1 MYCRQKNLRYEL
13 KNLRYELILN
23 TGRYCHIEFTRL
35 DIHLACIS
43 VSPWCSL
50 LIQSSPF
57 AWPHFLLH
65 QPLIPWSHPICCCS
79 WNAWNVFWPMSSVG
93 PGDMPGHWT
102 CPLVDHWE
110 TPDSSMSMT
119 NVHVGFC
126 ILKLVPLSMHLY
138 GYLRPLDIGIH
149 APEFP
154 GSVDI
159 LGICDQYPVPSG
171 DVET

>member
-1 MYCRQKNLRYEL
+1 MSADQ
-13 KNLRYELILN
+13 
-23 TGRYCHIEFTRL
+23 CHLWGLEICLAIEF
-35 DIHLACIS
+35 
-43 VSPWCSL
+43 
-50 LIQSSPF
+50 
-57 AWPHFLLH
+57 
-65 QPLIPWSHPICCCS
+65 
-79 WNAWNVFWPMSSVG
+79 
-93 PGDMPGHWT
+93 

-119 NVHVGFC
+119 NVHVVFLR
-126 ILKLVPLSMHLY
+126 IKAIALSMHLY